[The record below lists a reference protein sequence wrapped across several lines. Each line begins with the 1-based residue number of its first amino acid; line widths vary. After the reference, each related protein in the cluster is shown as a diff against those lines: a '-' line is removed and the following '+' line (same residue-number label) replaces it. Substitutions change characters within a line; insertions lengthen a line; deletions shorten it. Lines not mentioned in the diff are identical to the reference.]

1 MPAVPQ
7 PGLATQLADQ
17 LPWLPD
23 WLAALAVL
31 FAAVGIALALH
42 ATVGWVLRHFIR
54 PEHTLLRSLLVR
66 LRGPS
71 RLAMVIAACGLVTP
85 NLALA
90 PSLADGLGKV
100 LAIAFVVLVG
110 WTAMLAL
117 HIATDLHLR
126 RYKIDVDD
134 NLLARKHVTQI
145 RLLRRAIDTVI
156 VVLTL
161 SASLMTFEE
170 VRQYGVSLFASAGVA
185 GLVAGL
191 AARPVLANLFAGIQ
205 IAVTQPIRVDDAV
218 VIEGE
223 WGWIEDITSTYV
235 VVKLWD
241 WRRLVVPLTYF
252 IEKPFQNWTR
262 ESAAIIGSVFLHVDY
277 TAPIERIREKLNEI
291 ARASTLWDGRV
302 VVLQVT
308 DAKDR
313 TVELRAL
320 VSASTSPRAWDL
332 RCEVREKL
340 IAFLQVEYPQS
351 LPRLRVEAEA
361 LPAAAMEAAAT
372 PQAVPAAARR

>member
-1 MPAVPQ
+1 MPVRIEPS
-7 PGLATQLADQ
+7 LATQLAD
-17 LPWLPD
+17 LIPWLPG
-23 WLAALAVL
+23 WLAALLILV
-31 FAAVGIALALH
+31 AAVTLGITLHWLVGRLLYRIIPADKALA
-42 ATVGWVLRHFIR
+42 
-54 PEHTLLRSLLVR
+54 RSLLLR
-66 LRGPS
+66 LRAPT
-71 RLAMVIAACGLVTP
+71 RLAVIIAASAMVLP

-90 PSLADGLGKV
+90 PSLAAVIGKA
-100 LAIAFVVLVG
+100 LAVAFVVLVG
-110 WTAMLAL
+110 WAVMLAL
-117 HIATDLHLR
+117 NITTELHLR

-156 VVLTL
+156 VVLTF
-161 SASLMTFEE
+161 SAALMTFEE

-185 GLVAGL
+185 GLIAGF
-191 AARPVLANLFAGIQ
+191 AAKPVLANMFAGIQ
-205 IAVTQPIRVDDAV
+205 IALTQPIRVDDAV

-241 WRRLVVPLTYF
+241 WRRLVVPLTYI

-262 ESAAIIGSVFLHVDY
+262 ETAAIIGSVFIHVDY
-277 TAPIERIREKLNEI
+277 TTPIERLREKLNEI

-308 DAKDR
+308 DAKEK
-313 TVELRAL
+313 TIELRAL
-320 VSASTSPRAWDL
+320 VSASTSPKAWDL

-340 IAFLQVEYPQS
+340 IAFMQAEYPEC
-351 LPRLRVEAEA
+351 LPRLRIEAE
-361 LPAAAMEAAAT
+361 PAHAPPPPLNAA
-372 PQAVPAAARR
+372 

>member
-1 MPAVPQ
+1 MPSAQAQV
-7 PGLATQLADQ
+7 PGLATQLSTWM
-17 LPWLPD
+17 PWLPD
-23 WLAALAVL
+23 WLAALIIL
-31 FAAVGIALALH
+31 FTVFTLAL
-42 ATVGWVLRHFIR
+42 VLHWLIGLVLSRLIK
-54 PEHTLLRSLLVR
+54 PERALLRSLLLR

-71 RLAMVIAACGLVTP
+71 RLAFIIAGCGLVVP

-90 PSLADGLGKV
+90 PSLAEALGKV

-110 WTAMLAL
+110 WTVMLSL

-156 VVLTL
+156 VVLTF
-161 SASLMTFEE
+161 SAALMTFDA

-205 IAVTQPIRVDDAV
+205 IALTQPIRVDDAV

-252 IEKPFQNWTR
+252 IEHPFQNWTR
-262 ESAAIIGSVFLHVDY
+262 ENAAIIGSVFLHVDY
-277 TAPIERIREKLNEI
+277 TAPIDKIREKLNEI
-291 ARASTLWDGRV
+291 ARASPLWDGRV

-308 DAKDR
+308 EAKER
-313 TVELRAL
+313 TLELRAL
-320 VSASTSPRAWDL
+320 VSAATSPRAWDL

-340 IAFLQVEYPQS
+340 IGFLRDEYPGC
-351 LPRLRVEAEA
+351 LPRLRLETDPGGAGEN
-361 LPAAAMEAAAT
+361 AAPAT
-372 PQAVPAAARR
+372 PPTAVQR